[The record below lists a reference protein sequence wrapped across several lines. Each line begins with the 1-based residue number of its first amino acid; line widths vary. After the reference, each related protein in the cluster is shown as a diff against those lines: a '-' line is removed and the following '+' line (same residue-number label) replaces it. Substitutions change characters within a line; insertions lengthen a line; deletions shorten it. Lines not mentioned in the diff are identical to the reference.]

1 MLSESREVK
10 AGSHGAVA
18 HMSQGHGSTSHAI
31 LIPFTH
37 ISRHIFM
44 SEPVRPVAELEQPSS
59 SRAQHAPLHVSTSPL
74 NQRNDE
80 ETSPRS
86 RGRRVR
92 IGGMIRESLMSL
104 GSRIPSPSYTLE
116 NTGSAGTF
124 CVCARCIDSLA
135 NYNGLLFGPV
145 ANLV

>member
-1 MLSESREVK
+1 
-10 AGSHGAVA
+10 
-18 HMSQGHGSTSHAI
+18 
-31 LIPFTH
+31 
-37 ISRHIFM
+37 M

-59 SRAQHAPLHVSTSPL
+59 SRAQHAPPHVSTSPL

-80 ETSPRS
+80 ETSPSPKS

-92 IGGMIRESLMSL
+92 LGGMIRESLMSL

-124 CVCARCIDSLA
+124 CVCVRGALTLWLTITASFLDLWLISFDAWL
-135 NYNGLLFGPV
+135 
-145 ANLV
+145 